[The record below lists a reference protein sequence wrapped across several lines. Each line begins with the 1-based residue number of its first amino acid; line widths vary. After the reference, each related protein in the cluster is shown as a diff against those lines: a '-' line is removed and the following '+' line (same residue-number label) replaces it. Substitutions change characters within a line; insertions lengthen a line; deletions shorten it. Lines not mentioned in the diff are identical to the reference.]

1 MLKKPKPGRASKPA
15 KSNQRPETFVQN
27 VMTTLSTSTSGA
39 QSTTAALHDIQF
51 FYDPISPF
59 AHLAFE
65 RLPEALLG
73 HSVHV
78 RYQPVLFAALLKA
91 HGQLGPAEIPGK
103 REWTYRQVSWLAH
116 QQGVALDMP
125 AEHPFNPLP
134 LLRMGL
140 SCAMDA
146 CPGETNRWV
155 TEQLMHH
162 VWQGG
167 HSATDPDRLV
177 ALQER
182 LRQHMS
188 DRGRP
193 WLAPDSDTV
202 KKRLRANT
210 DQALA
215 LGLFGVPSLVLNGHV
230 FWGLDALPMLR
241 AYLDGDA
248 WFAAG
253 EWERSA
259 DRPAAVHRQG

>member
-1 MLKKPKPGRASKPA
+1 MTASQAPA
-15 KSNQRPETFVQN
+15 PAPTPAPTSVLQ
-27 VMTTLSTSTSGA
+27 TL
-39 QSTTAALHDIQF
+39 HEIQF
-51 FYDPISPF
+51 FYDPISPY
-59 AHLAFE
+59 ACLAFE
-65 RLPEALLG
+65 RLPQALLG
-73 HSVHV
+73 HSVRV
-78 RYQPVLFAALLKA
+78 RYRPVLFAALLKA

-103 REWTYRQVSWLAH
+103 REWTYRQVSWLARH
-116 QQGVALDMP
+116 HGVVLDLP

-167 HSATDPDRLV
+167 HSASDPGRLKALQDRL
-177 ALQER
+177 QE
-182 LRQHMS
+182 HMAA
-188 DRGRP
+188 RGRP
-193 WLAPDSDTV
+193 WLDPDSDTV
-202 KKRLRANT
+202 KQRLRTNT

-215 LGLFGVPSLVLNGHV
+215 LGLFGVPSLVLNGQV

-241 AYLDGDA
+241 ASLDGGA

-253 EWERSA
+253 EWARSA
-259 DRPAAVHRQG
+259 DRPAAVHRRS